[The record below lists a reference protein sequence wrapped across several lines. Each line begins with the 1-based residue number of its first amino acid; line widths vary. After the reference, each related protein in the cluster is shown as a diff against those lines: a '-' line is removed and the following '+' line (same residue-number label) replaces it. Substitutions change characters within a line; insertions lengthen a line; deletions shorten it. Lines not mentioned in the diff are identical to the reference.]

1 MAKAIDGRRV
11 ALQKLAPSASTNLGL
26 WLDRHQAGGDIR
38 VRAVVTGAC
47 EIIDVPDG
55 YGRAF
60 ARRVTALDGFDG
72 GVVGG
77 TTRRWTA
84 LATGRMVVGL
94 GHASVRESGIS
105 LLRPWGLPFIPGS
118 ALKGVAASAARQ
130 QADERW
136 RERGPGFAALFGDA
150 DGAGAVVFHDAWLE
164 PGCAKPIAL
173 DVMTVHHRE
182 YYGGDRQAPCDWDDP
197 TPVSFVTAHGRYSI
211 ALSGPNK
218 WVDAASALLEFGL
231 RELGVGAKTA
241 AGYGRLER
249 VVSKE
254 EQAAARQ
261 ADDDAR
267 RVARL
272 EERVQ
277 QLATLGVTPGD
288 ARQRVQELFDARA
301 AGASAATVRAA
312 ALAIWQSDP
321 RMWKAWAKKPKTP
334 LELRALMQDALGVSD
349 I

>member
-1 MAKAIDGRRV
+1 
-11 ALQKLAPSASTNLGL
+11 
-26 WLDRHQAGGDIR
+26 
-38 VRAVVTGAC
+38 
-47 EIIDVPDG
+47 
-55 YGRAF
+55 
-60 ARRVTALDGFDG
+60 
-72 GVVGG
+72 
-77 TTRRWTA
+77 
-84 LATGRMVVGL
+84 
-94 GHASVRESGIS
+94 
-105 LLRPWGLPFIPGS
+105 
-118 ALKGVAASAARQ
+118 
-130 QADERW
+130 
-136 RERGPGFAALFGDA
+136 
-150 DGAGAVVFHDAWLE
+150 
-164 PGCAKPIAL
+164 
-173 DVMTVHHRE
+173 
-182 YYGGDRQAPCDWDDP
+182 
-197 TPVSFVTAHGRYSI
+197 
-211 ALSGPNK
+211 
-218 WVDAASALLEFGL
+218 
-231 RELGVGAKTA
+231 
-241 AGYGRLER
+241 LER